1 MTADDVEL
9 RIVGGRSWRV
19 VSCRRTENYQP
30 DVRAAPLQSDFV
42 PSQHSGEFIHGP
54 TSSCSSAHRCSI
66 SRFFLRR
73 M

>member
-30 DVRAAPLQSDFV
+30 DVRAAPLQS
-42 PSQHSGEFIHGP
+42 
-54 TSSCSSAHRCSI
+54 
-66 SRFFLRR
+66 
-73 M
+73 